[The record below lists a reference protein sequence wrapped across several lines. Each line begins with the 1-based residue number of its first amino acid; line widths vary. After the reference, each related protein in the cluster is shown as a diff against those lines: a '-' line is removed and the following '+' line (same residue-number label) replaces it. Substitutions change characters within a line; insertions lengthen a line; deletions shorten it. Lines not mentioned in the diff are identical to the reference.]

1 MSVMEPITS
10 SNMTSGAGV
19 IDSWK
24 SVASSADE
32 LKTAHDGQR
41 AAVGIELGINVASAV
56 LDTVAFALDPL
67 AKLIAAGLGWLIE
80 HVSFLRWPLDQVA
93 GDPDQIKVI
102 AEDLHKIA
110 QDLRNTGKDL
120 DAALEAQVK
129 SWQGP
134 AADAFRTEIKG
145 HRTHV
150 DDAGH
155 AVDIAG
161 YVVETTMALIAAVRA
176 LFRDIITTL
185 LGDIISTMLMALA
198 LAVISF
204 GASIAAGVTK
214 IVIQAA
220 ATVAD
225 LVKKLKTVGQF
236 AADVGKRLGELAKL
250 TKGER
255 PTTPGSGNSVHEMDS
270 MGGSHTPVS
279 TGPETRP
286 PSSQSGTGSHGDT
299 DTPPAHTGDTDTPPA
314 KGTHDDASSAHSNQP
329 DEDDVFADWLHADN
343 VLNGPGHQEP
353 PGTPHSETPDTPGT
367 ASTHDDAPST
377 HDDASSTT
385 SHDDASSTGSH
396 PHDEP
401 TDTPETTTGS
411 KPQSALESQNIT
423 WLKDKHDTWLKTNF
437 ADAHKLAGKAKFIDS
452 WVQTHHPELY
462 PGIKAMADAKSS
474 KNWAGWIDKN
484 VVQIDRQ
491 LTDIQ
496 TQAEAAWQQS
506 DEQWR
511 QEHPDPAA
519 QENQQDP
526 ATKA

>member
-1 MSVMEPITS
+1 MSVMEPITDA
-10 SNMTSGAGV
+10 NMTTGAGV

-24 SVASSADE
+24 SVATSAE
-32 LKTAHDGQR
+32 EIKTAHDGQQ

-56 LDTVAFALDPL
+56 LDTVGFAVDPL

-93 GDPDQIKVI
+93 GDPDAIKVI
-102 AEDLHKIA
+102 ADDLHKIA
-110 QDLRNTGKDL
+110 QDLRNTGKDM
-120 DAALEAQVK
+120 DSALAAQVP

-145 HRTHV
+145 HKTHV

-161 YVVETTMALIAAVRA
+161 YVVQTTMALIAAVRA

-185 LGDIISTMLMALA
+185 LGDIISTMIMALA
-198 LAVISF
+198 LAVVSF

-214 IVIQAA
+214 VVIQAT

-225 LVKKLKTVGQF
+225 LVKKLKVIGEF

-255 PTTPGSGNSVHEMDS
+255 PSTPSSAGSTHELDS
-270 MGGSHTPVS
+270 LGGSHTPAS
-279 TGPETRP
+279 DGPDLSRP
-286 PSSQSGTGSHGDT
+286 PSAQSGSGSQ
-299 DTPPAHTGDTDTPPA
+299 A
-314 KGTHDDASSAHSNQP
+314 DDAASANSHDEGSSTTSNP
-329 DEDDVFADWLHADN
+329 SDEDSVFADWLNADN
-343 VLNGPGHQEP
+343 QLNGPGNRPDTPTGTPPHDETDT
-353 PGTPHSETPDTPGT
+353 PGTGNDTPDTPDTAGTHTDTPDTASTHTDTPDTPGT
-367 ASTHDDAPST
+367 N
-377 HDDASSTT
+377 
-385 SHDDASSTGSH
+385 
-396 PHDEP
+396 
-401 TDTPETTTGS
+401 TDTTPGS
-411 KPQSALESQNIT
+411 APRPSSALSSQDIS
-423 WLKDKHDTWLKTNF
+423 WLKDKHDAWLKSTF
-437 ADAHKLAGKAKFIDS
+437 PQGHELAGKAKFLDGWIQS
-452 WVQTHHPELY
+452 HYPSLY
-462 PGIKAMADAKSS
+462 PGIKAMADAKSA
-474 KNWAGWIDKN
+474 KNWVGWVDKN

-496 TQAEAAWQQS
+496 VQAEAAWQQS

-519 QENQQDP
+519 DQTQQDPPPEQTQQDP
-526 ATKA
+526 AAKA